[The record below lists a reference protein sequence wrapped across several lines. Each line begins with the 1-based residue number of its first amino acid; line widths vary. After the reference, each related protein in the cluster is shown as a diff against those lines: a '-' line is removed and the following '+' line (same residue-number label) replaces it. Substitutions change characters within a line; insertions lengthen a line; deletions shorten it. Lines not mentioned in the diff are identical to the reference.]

1 MLNAVPLWLISVL
14 LFAGMFA
21 CYELGFLLHRRVRHR
36 ADAAEPGTTDESYS
50 HAGVFGLLAL
60 LMAFAFSLSIARHEE
75 RRQLVTDEANAIG
88 SFANRLAL
96 LPPAAEVEI
105 TRRLHD
111 YAELRLQTGLAAD
124 GAPGLQAEVAR
135 RHAAL
140 RGALYAA
147 LGRQPADTRLPV
159 LVQGFDDFSD
169 LATKRGAA
177 RRSRLP
183 DEVLGLL
190 MVYCLAGAV
199 LHGYTVAGSGGRH
212 RTTAALFFLLLSLA
226 FATILDIDNPRG
238 GFIMVSQADMADV
251 VQRLAAGPPPR

>member
-1 MLNAVPLWLISVL
+1 MLNSVPLWLVVAL
-14 LFAGMFA
+14 LLAGMFA
-21 CYELGFLLHRRVRHR
+21 CYELGIVLHRRLRQR
-36 ADAAEPGTTDESYS
+36 ADGASTDATDESFS

-60 LMAFAFSLSIARHEE
+60 LMAFAFSLSISRHEE

-96 LPPAAEVEI
+96 LTPAAEAEI
-105 TRRLHD
+105 TRKLHD
-111 YAELRLQTGLAAD
+111 YAVLRLRTGRSSD
-124 GAPGLQAEVAR
+124 GAPELQPEVDR
-135 RHAAL
+135 RHAEV
-140 RGALYAA
+140 RRALYAA
-147 LGRQPADTRLPV
+147 LNSQPADTRLPV
-159 LVQGFDDFSD
+159 LAQGFDAFSD

-183 DEVLGLL
+183 GEVLGLL

-226 FATILDIDNPRG
+226 FATILDIDQPRG
-238 GFIMVSQADMADV
+238 GFIQVSQADMAAV

>member
-1 MLNAVPLWLISVL
+1 MLNTVPLWLIALL

-21 CYELGFLLHRRVRHR
+21 CYELGFVIHRRVRHR
-36 ADAAEPGTTDESYS
+36 ADAAEPGTTDEGYS

-60 LMAFAFSLSIARHEE
+60 LMAFAFSLSIGRHEE

-96 LPPAAEVEI
+96 LTPETEADI
-105 TRRLHD
+105 TRRLHA
-111 YAELRLQTGLAAD
+111 YAELRLEAGRSSD
-124 GAPGLQAEVAR
+124 GAPALQPEVER
-135 RHAAL
+135 RHAEL
-140 RGALYAA
+140 RRAVYAA
-147 LGRQPADTRLPV
+147 LNSHPADTRLPI
-159 LVQGFDDFSD
+159 LAQGFDEFSD
-169 LATKRGAA
+169 LATKRVAA

-183 DEVLGLL
+183 GEVLALL

-238 GFIMVSQADMADV
+238 GLIQVSQADMADV
-251 VQRLAAGPPPR
+251 VKRLAAGPPPR